1 VNDISANYRHQVIA
15 GSALN
20 EGPSDEVK
28 LSNLAQAFD
37 RWHIPRSKRLEE
49 VKVENDAEAQ
59 STMLQPNISRNNG
72 R

>member
-1 VNDISANYRHQVIA
+1 MIA

-28 LSNLAQAFD
+28 LANLAQAFD
-37 RWHIPRSKRLEE
+37 RWHIPRSKRLET

-59 STMLQPNISRNNG
+59 SSLLQGVSMSRS
-72 R
+72 